1 MSTNV
6 SHAYRFAALSIILL
20 NLLDATFTIA
30 YIEAGL
36 AVEANPLM
44 DALLQIGVPLFAAV
58 KLLGVGFAVAF
69 LLLVAER
76 YVTARV
82 GLVCMALAYFAL
94 VMYHLSA
101 IPV

>member
-1 MSTNV
+1 MNYHV
-6 SHAYRFAALSIILL
+6 HRFAALSIILL

-44 DALLQIGVPLFAAV
+44 DALLQLGVPLFAAV

-69 LLLVAER
+69 LLVASER
-76 YVTARV
+76 YLVARV
-82 GLVCMALAYFAL
+82 GLVTMALVYFAL
-94 VMYHLSA
+94 VLYHLSA
-101 IPV
+101 ITV